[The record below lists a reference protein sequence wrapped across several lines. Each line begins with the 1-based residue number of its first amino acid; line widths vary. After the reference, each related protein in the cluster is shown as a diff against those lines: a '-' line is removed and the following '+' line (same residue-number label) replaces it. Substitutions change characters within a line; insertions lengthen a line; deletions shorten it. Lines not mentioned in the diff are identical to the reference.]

1 MDHMARTGTLIL
13 LQAPR
18 GPYAWGGQQTGQES
32 ITNSRERDTPG
43 DPQQEWIKEE
53 KQDSALPPQKE
64 ESLVQDRG

>member
-1 MDHMARTGTLIL
+1 MGHMDRTGTLIL

-18 GPYAWGGQQTGQES
+18 GAYVWGGQQTGQES
-32 ITNSRERDTPG
+32 VTNSRERDTSG

-53 KQDSALPPQKE
+53 KQDSALPPQEE

>member
-1 MDHMARTGTLIL
+1 MGHMDRTGTLIL

-18 GPYAWGGQQTGQES
+18 GTYVWGGQQTGQES
-32 ITNSRERDTPG
+32 VTNSRERDTSG

-53 KQDSALPPQKE
+53 KQDSALPPQEE